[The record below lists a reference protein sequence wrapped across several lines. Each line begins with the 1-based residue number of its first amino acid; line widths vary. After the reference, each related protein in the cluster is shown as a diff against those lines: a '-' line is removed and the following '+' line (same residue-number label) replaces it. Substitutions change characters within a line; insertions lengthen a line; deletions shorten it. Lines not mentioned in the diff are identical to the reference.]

1 MIFIEPKE
9 IIKEGDKYYRL
20 NVYLDKFAESLRPGM
35 SADLIIFISFKD
47 EALKIPE
54 LAIYDKGGKKFVKI
68 LKDNQQKEIEVETGI
83 SDGENVEVISG
94 LVEGQIVIV
103 SQE

>member
-1 MIFIEPKE
+1 
-9 IIKEGDKYYRL
+9 
-20 NVYLDKFAESLRPGM
+20 
-35 SADLIIFISFKD
+35 
-47 EALKIPE
+47 